1 MKKVLRYKKSKKII
15 IKGYNIM
22 YIILLFTCLF
32 LHNLPQK
39 NEIST
44 CLYIY
49 NLKLFLVLIIYNY
62 LFMKPY

>member
-44 CLYIY
+44 CLHIY